1 MAFDWDSFNSEYG
14 QPVEQAPIE
23 VQETIEP
30 EVSPYAPNRGLL
42 GDIGSGIARAGL
54 GLTNMAAEGFEWMG
68 LENAW
73 DEKIDKAKEDYDIF
87 KPDED
92 EYNKEGIFSGLTPG
106 AFTEGLTTSLGAAAP
121 GAAVGGMVAGP
132 VGAIVGG
139 LASTLLTFGAGSAQE
154 RKEELMANGY
164 SEEEADYA
172 GWKTFAIEGGIEG
185 AATGID
191 LLTAGGGAVV
201 TQIAKQGLK
210 STVRN
215 LTKLTGKDALKKV
228 AIIMG
233 TENVTE
239 QIQSELGRQ
248 EELTYGLA
256 TESLSLEDRAE
267 NFITTSAM
275 SLLFGGA
282 AVGYTT
288 KQKADLRKKLESKNP
303 VVSAIGAN
311 QVTQDL
317 KRSGD
322 VDLAKQWKDYTD
334 SKIRAEQPI
343 KLDDNFVE
351 VSNQVQGKG
360 TGLADISNA
369 DPTIAKNAVDN
380 VLKGAGIQEDGSI
393 NVDKSYEFEQAKQLR
408 ESRETTKQDATY
420 VAQKDRERR
429 LNERQILSDKQK
441 AVVGDAPGVV
451 DPIQVLEEGLVDQYG
466 KDIEVPKPDATRL
479 VTKGTKPGTMDAK
492 ASARAFQE
500 AGPTRMEKRM
510 DVLETPEAGAKIA
523 ESVQKEDDIKGFEEA
538 SKRYVRD
545 KNNKSTIEDFFSSS
559 DANKQRKMFTMMK
572 ELDADTNNVLKVTE
586 EDVVVE
592 LKKISEGKDT
602 TKMEE
607 IKGETILAPKKDASP
622 ELATTLTPED
632 QLINKEARE
641 AGKIVE
647 EDATDPAALEAAAK
661 SEATKAL
668 LGGDWNKVKEY
679 LSTKKA
685 SAREGA
691 IVDLMKEL
699 PPEVTKN
706 NISYLSTVLQ
716 KAKAIAMPSKVNEIS
731 GATKFDAIAWTKG
744 SGNQQVGY
752 HKESGLETEI
762 SKNPDS
768 GLWDVIVDGEIKESI
783 ANKTEARQAV
793 ESYVEPLSKESLES
807 LDKRGPYGKEES
819 NTDTAAI
826 YKELGTGRKSIDKT
840 TEGNTKAEAPKTT
853 TLSPAEKAKLM
864 EQYGG
869 KVVKRKSKAEIQ
881 AEKDVAGLQG
891 KKDVKQTLD
900 VQKDLTAIEDGT
912 YESLEEDAENLADSI
927 SITAKNALE
936 AIESFDYIYQGKE
949 LTPTEQEARDLLVE
963 TRQIE
968 VDGQRRIAKKVT
980 DKFPNSLVLLEH
992 AAKSSD
998 PATATLS
1005 SFLLK
1010 FPHIRRKLINTP
1022 VKYGAKNSFNG
1033 TEISI
1038 NSTDVAQGTA
1048 IHETIHGI
1056 TANEMKGNGPKAKE
1070 LSDRVGEMLDVYRF
1084 RVKMNDKF
1092 PNLNDGMIDR
1102 ITKAKTSTGFK
1113 QDIDLPAGTERSIA
1127 YSLLNKDEFLA
1138 QAFGNEEVRNMMK
1151 EIQIE
1156 KPKKLGNS
1164 TLKTLWDV
1172 FVNTVRKTLGL
1183 KPDTFTMLDEVLTIV
1198 PEIAGIKTKASK
1210 MEAMEAM
1217 PTKEEKIAKL
1227 DAGEAK
1233 YFGKGESKV
1242 GLMGKA
1248 KDLLK
1253 KGETEF
1259 SKTFQSTYEALK
1271 SIDISLAEPVRRME
1285 SEVNAETKRRVE
1297 DVNPFV
1303 KKYNKLSP
1311 EERERLNF
1319 YLKNTD
1325 EIYRERRDKILVDND
1340 MVEEYKAVE
1349 GTFNEVFK
1357 EADKFGLNAFDQ
1369 EVGYFPRYVKDYE
1382 GLVSY
1387 LRKQED
1393 WGSMEEA
1400 LQVAEDAAKARGQV
1414 MGTADKA
1421 QVLTDILTTGRIP
1434 TAVAKTPTALKKRTV
1449 QTLSPGMDQFYED
1462 SVASLGKY
1470 ISEMTEKIEVN
1481 RMLGSTGRKATIS
1494 EMRTKLRQIDKK
1506 KTDKGKQDLL
1516 NELEVLANKL
1526 PAMEAVQEEGIG
1538 NIMAQLVA
1546 KKEIST
1552 SDQERAKDLLRA
1564 RVTQEGTGRIV
1575 SNIRTAALV
1584 GSLTQLTT
1592 GVRQLSDHVWS
1603 VYQNGPMNTL
1613 KAAVQVGTGKTDIK
1627 DNPFDFQ
1634 HPLKEFQSNPKG
1646 VDLALK
1652 MSGLQFMDN
1661 FGKKVSMQATMNKA
1675 KSGSRETFN
1684 KRWEP
1689 IFGENTEQVYQDLQD
1704 GKQTEDTN
1712 YLLFSSISDYQPI
1725 SLSEMPQR
1733 YLKAGNGRIFYLLKS
1748 YSIKSANNMY
1758 RESIQ
1763 KIRNGDVKG
1772 GMKNLMYLGATF
1784 TMMNASTDWLIDWLL
1799 GREPDMTDSM
1809 MDSLLTLGM
1818 TSRYTMSKG
1827 EKDGILKGQLGD
1839 MLPPTAI
1846 VDYPVKDLWNLLS
1859 GEPTMKSLRLL
1870 PGFGNLIYSH
1880 LTDEGRTKTL
1890 RNNRKTIINDIED
1903 GIIDRKTITEYN
1915 KEIRGY
1921 NREIDRDNRKRKRE
1935 GKPVKGKIGKIDASS
1950 IRNARK
1956 KSRKNPSMMKKAT
1969 EVLESLGP
1977 KEAAA
1982 ADEVGYKTSK
1992 GIVTATKKNRLV
2004 EILGQPG
2011 IEGYKDTPYV
2021 PSVKS
2026 GVTIGAGVDFGAQ
2039 SRAKFDGLGVPDYLL
2054 DKLDS
2059 MGFYGKRGASAKK
2072 AIRDNEVVLTS
2083 GEVAYLSNI
2092 IATDGLTKIK
2102 EKLGDTIF
2110 NGLSEDHKAVALSL
2124 YHIYD
2129 RNWFK
2134 HNSYTQLKTGD
2145 WEGLKK
2151 NMRNYGDKSEGVA
2164 KGVNNRHR
2172 RVSVYI

>member
-23 VQETIEP
+23 VQETVEP

-42 GDIGSGIARAGL
+42 GDIGSGLARAGL

-68 LENAW
+68 LENTW

-106 AFTEGLTTSLGAAAP
+106 AFTEGLSTSLGAAAP
-121 GAAVGGMVAGP
+121 GAAVGGLVAGP

-185 AATGID
+185 VATGID
-191 LLTAGGGAVV
+191 LMTAGGGAVV

-256 TESLSLEDRAE
+256 TENLSLEDRAE

-282 AVGYTT
+282 AVGYTS
-288 KQKADLRKKLESKNP
+288 KQKSDLRKKLESKNP

-311 QVTQDL
+311 QVTEDL

-343 KLDDNFVE
+343 KLDDNFVK
-351 VSNQVQGKG
+351 VSDQVQGKG

-369 DPTIAKNAVDN
+369 DPLISKNAVDN

-393 NVDKSYEFEQAKQLR
+393 NVDKSYEFEQESMRRKSLQESKGKIEGTKESLRAREIQEGRQAVEAKRAKRDL
-408 ESRETTKQDATY
+408 A
-420 VAQKDRERR
+420 A
-429 LNERQILSDKQK
+429 
-441 AVVGDAPGVV
+441 APTMK
-451 DPIQVLEEGLVDQYG
+451 DPIVALEEGMVDQYG
-466 KDIEVPKPDATRL
+466 KDIEVPKPDATRM

-523 ESVQKEDDIKGFEEA
+523 ESIQKEDDIKGFEEA

-545 KNNKSTIEDFFSSS
+545 KNNKRTIEDFFSSS
-559 DANKQRKMFTMMK
+559 DANKQRKMFTLMK

-602 TKMEE
+602 GKMEE
-607 IKGETILAPKKDASP
+607 IKGTTILAPKKDSAP

-632 QLINKEARE
+632 QLINKEAKE
-641 AGKIVE
+641 SGKLIE
-647 EDATDPAALEAAAK
+647 EDATDPKALEAAAK
-661 SEATKAL
+661 SDATKAL
-668 LGGDWNKVKEY
+668 LSGDWIKIKEY

-685 SAREGA
+685 GSREGA

-716 KAKAIAMPSKVNEIS
+716 KAKAIAMPRKVNEIS
-731 GATKFDAIAWTKG
+731 GATKFDAISWTKG

-752 HKESGLETEI
+752 HKDSGLETEI
-762 SKNPDS
+762 SKNPES

-783 ANKTEARQAV
+783 QNKTEARQAV
-793 ESYVEPLSKESLES
+793 ESYVEPLSKESLEA
-807 LDKRGPYGKEES
+807 LDKRGPYGTEES
-819 NTDTAAI
+819 TTDTAKI
-826 YKELGTGRKSIDKT
+826 YKELGTQRKALDETK
-840 TEGNTKAEAPKTT
+840 EGSTKEEAPKTT

-864 EQYGG
+864 AQYGG
-869 KVVKRKSKAEIQ
+869 KVVKKATKAEIQ
-881 AEKDVAGLQG
+881 AEKEVAGMQG
-891 KKDVKQTLD
+891 KKEAVPTLD

-912 YESLEEDAENLADSI
+912 YESMEEDAENLADSI
-927 SITAKNALE
+927 SMTSKGALD
-936 AIESFDYIYQGKE
+936 AIETFDYMYQGKG

-968 VDGQRRIAKKVT
+968 VDGKAKVAKKVT
-980 DKFPNSLVLLEH
+980 DKFPNSLALLEY
-992 AAKSSD
+992 AAKSGD
-998 PATATLS
+998 NATATLS
-1005 SFLLK
+1005 KFLLK
-1010 FPHIRRKLINTP
+1010 FPHIRRKLVNTP
-1022 VKYGAKNSFNG
+1022 VAYGAKNSFNG
-1033 TEISI
+1033 TEIII
-1038 NSTDVAQGTA
+1038 NSTAVGEGTA
-1048 IHETIHGI
+1048 IHEAVHGI
-1056 TANEMKGNGPKAKE
+1056 TANEMKGSGPKAAE
-1070 LSDRVGEMLDVYRF
+1070 LRTRLDEMLDVYRF

-1092 PNLNDGMIDR
+1092 PNLNESMIDK
-1102 ITKAKTSTGFK
+1102 IVAAKTSIGFK
-1113 QDIDLPAGTERSIA
+1113 KNIGLPAGTERSIA
-1127 YSLLNKDEFLA
+1127 YSMLNRDEFLS
-1138 QAFGNEEVRNMMK
+1138 QAFGNPEVRDMMK
-1151 EIQIE
+1151 QIQVE
-1156 KPKKLGNS
+1156 KPQKLGS
-1164 TLKTLWDV
+1164 KSLKSLWDL
-1172 FVNTVRKTLGL
+1172 FVNTVRKSLGL
-1183 KPDTFTMLDEVLTIV
+1183 KPDTFTMLDEVLTMV
-1198 PEIAGIKTKASK
+1198 PELAGIKTKASK

-1227 DAGEAK
+1227 EEGEAK
-1233 YFGKGESKV
+1233 YFGKGEAKV
-1242 GLMGKA
+1242 GLKGKV

-1271 SIDISLAEPVRRME
+1271 TIDLSLAEPVRKME
-1285 SEVNAETKRRVE
+1285 SDINKETKRRVE

-1303 KKYNKLSP
+1303 KKYNKL
-1311 EERERLNF
+1311 EAADKERLNF

-1325 EIYRERRDKILVDND
+1325 EIYRERRDAILNDND
-1340 MVEEYKAVE
+1340 MMDEYHSVE
-1349 GTFNEVFK
+1349 GTFNEVFA

-1369 EVGYFPRYVKDYE
+1369 EEGYFPRYVKDYE

-1400 LQVAEDAAKARGQV
+1400 LQVAEDKAKKAGIT

-1506 KTDKGKQDLL
+1506 KTDAGKQKLL
-1516 NELEVLANKL
+1516 DELEVLANKL
-1526 PAMEAVQEEGIG
+1526 PGMEAVQEEGIG

-1552 SDQERAKDLLRA
+1552 KDQERAKDLLRA
-1564 RVTQEGTGRIV
+1564 RVTQQGTGRIV

-1613 KAAVQVGTGKTDIK
+1613 KAAIQVGTGKTDIK

-1646 VDLALK
+1646 VDMALK

-1772 GMKNLMYLGATF
+1772 GMKNLMYLGSTF

-1846 VDYPVKDLWNLLS
+1846 VDYPVKDLWNLLN

-1921 NREIDRDNRKRKRE
+1921 NREIERDNRKRKRS
-1935 GKPVKGKIGKIDASS
+1935 GKPVKGKIGKIDALS

-1956 KSRKNPSMMKKAT
+1956 KSRKNPSMMKMAT
-1969 EVLESLGP
+1969 EVLETLGP
-1977 KEAAA
+1977 KSAQA
-1982 ADEVGYKTSK
+1982 ADQMEYKTGNLKQPTFKLINKHATRLKVKPDVAMKNMTNFANFVGHMESGNNLKAKNVPQK
-1992 GIVTATKKNRLV
+1992 GKEASSASGKYQFVNESIKPAINRL
-2004 EILGQPG
+2004 ERTLGMEDWMKELLVHKDITKLNDEQQTLVFLG
-2011 IEGYKDTPYV
+2011 DLLEKDGSDKYMKKIMSTGDSKAMLQAYYKLHHTNPDVATR
-2021 PSVKS
+2021 K
-2026 GVTIGAGVDFGAQ
+2026 
-2039 SRAKFDGLGVPDYLL
+2039 RALK
-2054 DKLDS
+2054 
-2059 MGFYGKRGASAKK
+2059 
-2072 AIRDNEVVLTS
+2072 I
-2083 GEVAYLSNI
+2083 
-2092 IATDGLTKIK
+2092 IK
-2102 EKLGDTIF
+2102 EY
-2110 NGLSEDHKAVALSL
+2110 N
-2124 YHIYD
+2124 
-2129 RNWFK
+2129 
-2134 HNSYTQLKTGD
+2134 
-2145 WEGLKK
+2145 
-2151 NMRNYGDKSEGVA
+2151 
-2164 KGVNNRHR
+2164 
-2172 RVSVYI
+2172 